1 MSISK
6 GRVLNTTS
14 LVDKVYLFDISSL
27 YSELI
32 TPRIIYK
39 YGGGFFFS
47 QKCAFFNSS
56 LTGKRVK
63 TEGEN
68 MQQMICLVV

>member
-32 TPRIIYK
+32 IQLRPELFINMVVD
-39 YGGGFFFS
+39 FFS
-47 QKCAFFNSS
+47 LKNVLF
-56 LTGKRVK
+56 LT
-63 TEGEN
+63 
-68 MQQMICLVV
+68 VV